1 MQVTKNQVSEE
12 TQKKI
17 EEMVKNPS
25 ILKEASEGTPFFDT
39 YKGWSRDERWY
50 FQNAFFKRYFWSTNT
65 IIPLWN
71 ANEYKDFARL
81 DEPLE
86 GESGLNPVQESILR
100 ESTDTLIELIPIDLD
115 VDIELRWARLLMLRK
130 ETRVENAQKLLR
142 EPFLDNI
149 FINRLATD
157 IVNQAKKKKEQPWWK
172 QLFG

>member
-1 MQVTKNQVSEE
+1 MQVAKNTVSEE
-12 TQKKI
+12 TQKI
-17 EEMVKNPS
+17 IDQMITNPLV
-25 ILKEASEGTPFFDT
+25 LKDEGGAHFLDI
-39 YKGWSRDERWY
+39 YKEWNVDERRH
-50 FQNAFFKRYFWSTNT
+50 FQDAFFHKYFWSTNT

-130 ETRVENAQKLLR
+130 ETRLENAQKLLR
-142 EPFLDNI
+142 EPFLDNV
-149 FINRLATD
+149 FINRLVTD
-157 IVNQAKKKKEQPWWK
+157 IVSQSKKKERPWWRR
-172 QLFG
+172 LFG